1 MADDDLVLDLQ
12 WTVKSHG
19 RVWVPQQKQVNG
31 ISFVALTKWDRRCV
45 LAMSGQA
52 LDLRKDKEGGSLN
65 CQAWQELLQLRQ
77 SEADKAVQ
85 EALKHEE
92 TDEKKLKKVQRARSK
107 HDFLA
112 PPIMHVFFKDKH
124 ISILYEGIQ
133 SSTIWV
139 EANQETLRF
148 LQKVFAESPK
158 QPPAPKKPPK
168 AKAPNKKAM
177 WKGSHGS
184 PTKRRRVHE
193 AAE

>member
-1 MADDDLVLDLQ
+1 MLDLQ

-92 TDEKKLKKVQRARSK
+92 TDEKEVEEGSTGSLKAR
-107 HDFLA
+107 F
-112 PPIMHVFFKDKH
+112 P
-124 ISILYEGIQ
+124 
-133 SSTIWV
+133 
-139 EANQETLRF
+139 
-148 LQKVFAESPK
+148 
-158 QPPAPKKPPK
+158 
-168 AKAPNKKAM
+168 
-177 WKGSHGS
+177 S
-184 PTKRRRVHE
+184 PTHHARLFQG
-193 AAE
+193 

>member
-1 MADDDLVLDLQ
+1 MQFCPAQKIGFLCDRSPLIMADEDLVLDLQ

-139 EANQETLRF
+139 EANQEAVMKSIWELG
-148 LQKVFAESPK
+148 LDASDMIH
-158 QPPAPKKPPK
+158 KP
-168 AKAPNKKAM
+168 
-177 WKGSHGS
+177 
-184 PTKRRRVHE
+184 
-193 AAE
+193 